1 MTPGNYLE
9 HAVTSFHE
17 HRANALRDPN
27 LERVVW
33 YFDTLFPVALKSPRF
48 FLPDQGIAVQAELK
62 HLTPPIRLPHPCTV
76 MEFTA
81 EKWKI
86 VLIAIEHQRKDGGLS
101 ISTNLVAD
109 WGMPSG
115 IWSPGLYTTFVE
127 CSPIPIGADGAI
139 YADISDERTNKP
151 VNVGEINYE
160 SWDAQMTACTLSLIL
175 ALQCCNVKTS
185 IIPASVPLNKKR
197 AAKGKLPFVDY
208 KILTIDGAGT
218 TTPTNGG
225 THASPRQHLRRG
237 HIRRLSDERRVW
249 VQQCMVGDPRKGLI
263 VKDYQVRA

>member
-17 HRANALRDPN
+17 YKAAALRDPN
-27 LERVVW
+27 LERFVW
-33 YFDTLFPVALKSPRF
+33 YFEDLFPIALKSPRF
-48 FLPDQGIAVQAELK
+48 FLPDEGIAVRADLK
-62 HLTPPIRLPHPCTV
+62 HLTLPIRLPHPCTV
-76 MEFTA
+76 MEFTSGQY
-81 EKWKI
+81 KI
-86 VLIAIEHQRKDGGLS
+86 ILIAVERKRKDGGLS
-101 ISTNLVAD
+101 IATNLVAD
-109 WGMPSG
+109 WGVPPG
-115 IWSPGLYTTFVE
+115 IWSPGPYTTFVE
-127 CSPIPIGADGAI
+127 CSPIPVDADGAVH
-139 YADISDERTNKP
+139 ADFIDERTNEQ
-151 VNVGEINYE
+151 VAVGGIEYD
-160 SWDAQMTACTLSLIL
+160 SWDAQMQFCTLSLIL

-263 VKDYQVRA
+263 VKDYRVTA